1 MTKIITD
8 SDRWFNPTKLEA
20 YLHGLE
26 GVLPL
31 RQPRKRTLSVT
42 TKGVSL
48 AVFRA
53 AYRRG
58 LTPSKIRYIWVTI
71 GQNFSAQRVEAE
83 FKDMISDANL
93 ETLFHT
99 GYCVTGGPI
108 FLRGG
113 RKCVA
118 IRVLGDLLHKEIKS
132 RRLAGLDEESSRK
145 SIGWFDFTDRLTGLL
160 VRAGL
165 ADEVLTSDY
174 LTTELGL

>member
-1 MTKIITD
+1 
-8 SDRWFNPTKLEA
+8 
-20 YLHGLE
+20 
-26 GVLPL
+26 
-31 RQPRKRTLSVT
+31 
-42 TKGVSL
+42 
-48 AVFRA
+48 
-53 AYRRG
+53 
-58 LTPSKIRYIWVTI
+58 
-71 GQNFSAQRVEAE
+71 
-83 FKDMISDANL
+83 MISDANL

-132 RRLAGLDEESSRK
+132 RRLAGLNEESSRN
-145 SIGWFDFTDRLTGLL
+145 SIGWLDFTDRLTSLL

-174 LTTELGL
+174 LATELGL

>member
-1 MTKIITD
+1 M
-8 SDRWFNPTKLEA
+8 
-20 YLHGLE
+20 
-26 GVLPL
+26 
-31 RQPRKRTLSVT
+31 
-42 TKGVSL
+42 
-48 AVFRA
+48 
-53 AYRRG
+53 
-58 LTPSKIRYIWVTI
+58 
-71 GQNFSAQRVEAE
+71 
-83 FKDMISDANL
+83 

-99 GYCVTGGPI
+99 GYGVTGGPI

-118 IRVLGDLLHKEIKS
+118 IRVLGDLLHQEIKS